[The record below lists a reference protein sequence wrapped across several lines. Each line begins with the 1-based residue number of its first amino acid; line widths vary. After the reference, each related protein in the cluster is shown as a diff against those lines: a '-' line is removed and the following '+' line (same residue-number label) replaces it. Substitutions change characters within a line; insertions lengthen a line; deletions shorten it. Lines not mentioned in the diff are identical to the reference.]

1 MAAPEATAPA
11 SSLPSYVSPL
21 TSPVG
26 ADGLKPQLGLLDATM
41 INVGTMV
48 GASIFIVPSSI
59 AALFSASFPTI
70 LVWVAGGIVS
80 LFGALAIAELGAAM
94 PRAGG
99 QYVYLERAFGPV
111 WGFLYGWGA
120 AVIINPASI
129 AFVSV
134 AFATYLGF
142 FIPLSALALKL
153 IAVAAILLLTALN
166 CLGLRTGAMTQNI
179 LTIIKIGAVIGMVA
193 LCLLLSGGSAA
204 NLQPVWPGEPPGALI
219 APFGLAMILVL
230 GAYDGWI
237 EATYVGSELRNPAR
251 DMARSMVLST
261 LLVTLLYVGV
271 SLACVWVLGQAAT
284 ARSTLVAA
292 DAMKVVLG
300 PAGGALI
307 TVAIL
312 ISTTGCNNGIIF
324 SSARIPYA
332 MALEGRFFRWAARL
346 DPVHQSPNRVMVVQ
360 GFWASAMVFSGT
372 YNQLLTYVVFVG
384 FLFYAL
390 SCAAVLLLRRREPG
404 LPRPYRTW
412 GYPLTPVVFILFS
425 GYLILN
431 TVVNAPRDA
440 AIGGG
445 LLLLGLP
452 VYAWCRRRYVWSE
465 VRRER

>member
-1 MAAPEATAPA
+1 
-11 SSLPSYVSPL
+11 
-21 TSPVG
+21 
-26 ADGLKPQLGLLDATM
+26 M

-59 AALFSASFPTI
+59 AALFSGSFPTM
-70 LVWVAGGIVS
+70 LVWIAGGIVS

-142 FIPLSALALKL
+142 FIPLSALSVKL
-153 IAVAAILLLTALN
+153 VAVAAILLLTALN
-166 CLGLRTGAMTQNI
+166 CFGLRTGAVTQNI
-179 LTIIKIGAVIGMVA
+179 LTLIKIGAVIGMVA
-193 LCLLLSGGSAA
+193 LCFLLAGGSAA
-204 NLQPVWPGEPPGALI
+204 NIQPLWPSEPTGTLI

-251 DMARSMVLST
+251 DMARAMVLST

-292 DAMKVVLG
+292 DAMNVVMG

-307 TVAIL
+307 TIAIL
-312 ISTTGCNNGIIF
+312 ISTTGCSNGMIF

-332 MALEGRFFRWAARL
+332 MALEGRFFRWAAKL
-346 DPVHQSPNRVMVVQ
+346 DLEHQSPNRVMVVQ
-360 GFWASAMVFSGT
+360 GLWASAMVFSGT

-390 SCAAVLLLRRREPG
+390 SCAAVMVLRRREPG
-404 LPRPYRTW
+404 MPRPYRTW

-431 TVVNAPRDA
+431 TIVNAPRDA

-445 LLLLGLP
+445 LLLVGLP
-452 VYAWCRRRYVWSE
+452 VYAWCRKRYGQE
-465 VRRER
+465 P